1 MMSFLQPRAA
11 GNWTAVECEWM
22 NDGIH
27 RIAELRFH
35 CVRLPKKKF
44 IASVDNS
51 ILSYHKSVSK
61 SHGEVLFCLFS

>member
-1 MMSFLQPRAA
+1 MMSFLHPRAA

-22 NDGIH
+22 FDGIH

-35 CVRLPKKKF
+35 CVSLPKKDF

-51 ILSYHKSVSK
+51 ILLYHKSVSK
-61 SHGEVLFCLFS
+61 CHGEAFF